1 MELKRFVQLFLV
13 YALSLFIPLLLISW
27 LNITNFFSML
37 IVLIIV
43 GYIVMTI
50 PLTVM
55 TVKKKK

>member
-50 PLTVM
+50 PLTAM